1 MEAPTTLAFCATKL
15 PPRFSSGVTVVQ
27 DFPSSS
33 CFGGGPS
40 NFTLD
45 FWFPLSLLLLPLC
58 IPGFFLHVF
67 TRLVLQSSSP
77 PPWGASRSC
86 SHYPGLFTIL
96 LLPVVFPISLCAWGD
111 RANARLHN
119 LCKIL
124 FPPPLSG
131 VELLRGDVGIWNF
144 FLLLGPG
151 VLFPGS
157 PWASKILTS
166 SSLQL

>member
-1 MEAPTTLAFCATKL
+1 MFQGNKKSFVVIKQNLAILKQNFVAVNLPCAWVFMEGRVSRGGGTHDPWILCDNFP

-58 IPGFFLHVF
+58 IPGSFLHVF
-67 TRLVLQSSSP
+67 TRLVLQSSP
-77 PPWGASRSC
+77 PAPWGASRSC

-96 LLPVVFPISLCAWGD
+96 LLPVVFPTS
-111 RANARLHN
+111 
-119 LCKIL
+119 
-124 FPPPLSG
+124 
-131 VELLRGDVGIWNF
+131 
-144 FLLLGPG
+144 LLLLCLG
-151 VLFPGS
+151 
-157 PWASKILTS
+157 
-166 SSLQL
+166 